1 MKIKITLP
9 FVVILAIIFMI
20 LKLTGVIAWS
30 WLWVFS
36 PVWIFLLLGG
46 LVMVIGMSV
55 LKWLWKNI

>member
-9 FVVILAIIFMI
+9 FVLILAIIFMI

-46 LVMVIGMSV
+46 LVLVIGMSV
-55 LKWLWKNI
+55 LKWLWKKI

>member
-9 FVVILAIIFMI
+9 FVLILAIIFMI

-46 LVMVIGMSV
+46 LVLVIGMSV
-55 LKWLWKNI
+55 LKWLWKNV